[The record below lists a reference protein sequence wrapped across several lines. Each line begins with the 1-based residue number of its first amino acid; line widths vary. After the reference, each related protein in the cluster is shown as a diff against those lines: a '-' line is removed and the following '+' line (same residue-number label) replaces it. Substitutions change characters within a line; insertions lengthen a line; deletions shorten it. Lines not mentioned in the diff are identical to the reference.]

1 MSGACPQRVGNT
13 SAMRWKHVRNVFGS
27 KSLYSLKK
35 CFLPLYRSRLILPFL
50 IKCRTFACRNILDVM
65 NYGFVKVA
73 ASVPQVKVADTP
85 PGVIFVLRN
94 VNNGINIDRQNRL
107 HPFYLVY
114 VSDDGQVVVNH
125 LQPKDLLDRMRYLC
139 RDNDQVYERGV
150 AEWKRETNDGHD
162 MSHYAKLLTSAV
174 QSIVSVKADSEV
186 DSLFSTGGTTALTG
200 NITGLDD
207 FELIDMLIIRE

>member
-1 MSGACPQRVGNT
+1 MPHGINAI
-13 SAMRWKHVRNVFGS
+13 A
-27 KSLYSLKK
+27 
-35 CFLPLYRSRLILPFL
+35 
-50 IKCRTFACRNILDVM
+50 
-65 NYGFVKVA
+65 
-73 ASVPQVKVADTP
+73 QVKVSDTP

-139 RDNDQVYERGV
+139 RDNNQIYERGV
-150 AEWKRETNDGHD
+150 AEWKQETSDGHD
-162 MSHYAKLLTSAV
+162 MSHYAKLLTNAV
-174 QSIVSVKADSEV
+174 QSIVSVKAESEV
-186 DSLFSTGGTTALTG
+186 DSLFSAGGTTALTS
-200 NITGLDD
+200 NIAGLDD